1 MFHLKNDGLRHNN
14 LLKSCYLHTFPTKLL
29 LGVTPPSEGWDPE
42 RQIILDFSEIN
53 YESRF

>member
-42 RQIILDFSEIN
+42 RQIILDFS
-53 YESRF
+53 